1 MSLNPACV
9 GRKTQVHRF
18 DYDWKTLALYALGIG
33 ATRDELDYLYEAKG
47 PRVYPSFAV
56 VPAYPVLNELLKLT
70 EGPFEQVVHSGQT
83 LRVLGEMPTSGT
95 LTTEGSIEAVYDLKL
110 LGLAVFRSVTSC
122 EGRPVFEN
130 EWQMLYRGEGGFGGP
145 RRPKADVPN
154 VPKRESDWVFE
165 QATSPEQ
172 ALLYRLSGDYN
183 PLHADPEL
191 ARRVGFEQGPILHG
205 LATFGYLCRA
215 VVKHCCNGDASKLR
229 SLTAQFKKPVW
240 PGETLRIEGFNE
252 GGATLLQA
260 FSGGRPEVVVG
271 GCMAELG

>member
-1 MSLNPACV
+1 
-9 GRKTQVHRF
+9 
-18 DYDWKTLALYALGIG
+18 
-33 ATRDELDYLYEAKG
+33 
-47 PRVYPSFAV
+47 V
-56 VPAYPVLNELLKLT
+56 VPSYPVLDELLQLT
-70 EGPFEQVVHSGQT
+70 GGPFEQLVHGGQT
-83 LRVLGEMPTSGT
+83 VRVLGELPASGT

-110 LGLAVFRSVTSC
+110 LGMAVFRSVTSF
-122 EGRPVFEN
+122 EGRPIFEN
-130 EWQMLYRGEGGFGGP
+130 EWQMIYRGEGGFGGP

-154 VPKRESDWVFE
+154 VPKRECDWVFE

-183 PLHADPEL
+183 PLHVDPDL

-215 VVKHCCNGDASKLR
+215 VVQRCCDGDASKLR

-240 PGETLRIEGFNE
+240 PGETLRVEGFNE
-252 GGATLLQA
+252 GGRTLLQA

-271 GCMAELG
+271 GCMAELV